1 MHIFLFIYVHPI
13 SMHILFIY
21 VHPISYIC
29 VQYEQGYTVQVRH
42 IISTNE
48 DFWYKVKCIISM
60 NKIWSAGKAHHQ
72 VLEKGEALIVQY
84 NGLIFPAFDKLYLLI
99 IPVFNTTGNVMYFP
113 S

>member
-1 MHIFLFIYVHPI
+1 MEY
-13 SMHILFIY
+13 
-21 VHPISYIC
+21 
-29 VQYEQGYTVQVRH
+29 VQYEQGYTVQERH

-48 DFWYKVKCIISM
+48 DFWYKVKCIISK

-72 VLEKGEALIVQY
+72 FCFLKKGQALIVQY
-84 NGLIFPAFDKLYLLI
+84 TGSIFPASDELYLLI

>member
-1 MHIFLFIYVHPI
+1 MEY
-13 SMHILFIY
+13 
-21 VHPISYIC
+21 

-72 VLEKGEALIVQY
+72 VLKKGQALIVQY
-84 NGLIFPAFDKLYLLI
+84 TAFDELYFLYSIQLEMLCTSQLR
-99 IPVFNTTGNVMYFP
+99 VHQTVKFP
-113 S
+113 CTYIHQFLP

>member
-1 MHIFLFIYVHPI
+1 MEY
-13 SMHILFIY
+13 
-21 VHPISYIC
+21 
-29 VQYEQGYTVQVRH
+29 VQYEQGCTVQVRH

-60 NKIWSAGKAHHQ
+60 NKIRSAGKAHHQ
-72 VLEKGEALIVQY
+72 VLEKGQALIVQY
-84 NGLIFPAFDKLYLLI
+84 IGSIFPAFDELYLLI